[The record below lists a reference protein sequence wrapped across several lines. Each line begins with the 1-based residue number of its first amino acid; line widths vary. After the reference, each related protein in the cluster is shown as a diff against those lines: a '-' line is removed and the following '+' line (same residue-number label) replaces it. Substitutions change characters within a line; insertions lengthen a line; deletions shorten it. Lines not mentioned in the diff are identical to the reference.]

1 MPLGPVQLMV
11 IAFDHPTFNGEAAA
25 EINRL
30 SEAGIIRLLDAI
42 VVNKDDDGTVT
53 TVEVTELDA
62 DEMID
67 MGATIGALIGLG
79 AAGEAGAE
87 LGAILGAEAAADGH
101 VLDSPEIVDVL
112 DEIPDGSAAAVV
124 LLEHVWAIPLS
135 NAIEGAGGTPII
147 DMWVHPLELV
157 ALGDALA
164 SE

>member
-11 IAFDHPTFNGEAAA
+11 IAFDRPTFNGEAAA

-30 SEAGIIRLLDAI
+30 SEAGIVRLIDAI
-42 VVNKDDDGTVT
+42 IVNKDDDGTVT
-53 TVEVTELDA
+53 TIEVSELGI
-62 DEMID
+62 DEMTD

-87 LGAILGAEAAADGH
+87 IGAALGAEAAADGH
-101 VLDSPEIVDVL
+101 LLDGPEIVDVL
-112 DEIPDGSAAAVV
+112 DEIPNGSAAAVV
-124 LLEHVWAIPLS
+124 LIEHRWAIPLS
-135 NAIEGAGGTPII
+135 NAIEGAGGTPIL

-157 ALGDALA
+157 ALGEALA